1 MSIDDR
7 FDDLAASL
15 AGFYRAWAVYLG
27 LELGLF
33 RRIRAAAP
41 SGLTPAGLAT
51 QAGCQPE
58 VVDTWIRLAHAL
70 DLAEFDGERVSLDEH
85 VATILLDDKRPE
97 YL

>member
-1 MSIDDR
+1 MRQSSPMTLDDR

-58 VVDTWIRLAHAL
+58 AEGFMARLK
-70 DLAEFDGERVSLDEH
+70 DFWMRSSS
-85 VATILLDDKRPE
+85 P
-97 YL
+97 